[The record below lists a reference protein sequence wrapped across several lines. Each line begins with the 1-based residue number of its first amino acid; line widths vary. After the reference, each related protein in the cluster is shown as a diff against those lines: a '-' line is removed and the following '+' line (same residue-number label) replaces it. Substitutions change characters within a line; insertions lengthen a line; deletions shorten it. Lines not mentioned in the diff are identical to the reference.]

1 SLLPSCS
8 KTEGKLNDWVPVL
21 IVALVVVCI
30 TAFLLLDPKSRTSRK
45 IARAGP
51 FTSRLVVGYRSETL
65 YSGECFRAVRQRTL
79 PRPIRGLVPLA
90 ECRMRWLRTA
100 PALPTGPQHRT

>member
-1 SLLPSCS
+1 MVVGPPFYRHAPRR
-8 KTEGKLNDWVPVL
+8 EGKLNDWVPVL

-79 PRPIRGLVPLA
+79 TSPIPAFVPL
-90 ECRMRWLRTA
+90 
-100 PALPTGPQHRT
+100 PQCPIPS